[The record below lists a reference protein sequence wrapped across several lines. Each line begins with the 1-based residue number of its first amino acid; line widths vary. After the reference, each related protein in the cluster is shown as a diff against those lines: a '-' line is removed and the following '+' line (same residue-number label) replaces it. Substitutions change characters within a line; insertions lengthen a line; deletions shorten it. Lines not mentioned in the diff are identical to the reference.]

1 MRREDWHASKVTAS
15 AVRPRELRTAE
26 DNSKGTRA
34 AVPIPGRRR
43 QVEGYEFKDR
53 LVYVVGFRT
62 ARTVERPCLKHQK
75 PKTNNNKKKKP
86 DNRARTMTQTLEAK
100 IKPKKTNKCIH
111 TYWVI

>member
-1 MRREDWHASKVTAS
+1 MAHGCNLALGRMRREDWHASKVTAS

-43 QVEGYEFKDR
+43 QVEGYEFKDC

-75 PKTNNNKKKKP
+75 PKTKQQQEEETRQQGWN
-86 DNRARTMTQTLEAK
+86 DDSD
-100 IKPKKTNKCIH
+100 IKG
-111 TYWVI
+111 